1 MNVSVKHS
9 SAAPEKEQEDEVRHR
24 KGAERIPDI
33 NKDARL
39 FRVSTDLLCRLWRRF
54 VRRAQLMRTNAV
66 GLQYSCRFGRVVQ
79 NRHGLTQET
88 EYNDAG
94 GGRFGPMRRWW
105 RSRGAGTT
113 WSRRMTA
120 NALKAVKRR
129 SISWST
135 QHAEH
140 DGISSSRSAPAA
152 EYKFAMLM
160 LYRGGQ
166 ARARRPVPPAGS

>member
-39 FRVSTDLLCRLWRRF
+39 FRVSTDLPAGCGDARAW
-54 VRRAQLMRTNAV
+54 AQLMRTNAV

-88 EYNDAG
+88 EYNDATVDDSARCADG
-94 GGRFGPMRRWW
+94 GVRP
-105 RSRGAGTT
+105 RGHDMVEADDGEC
-113 WSRRMTA
+113 A
-120 NALKAVKRR
+120 KAVKRR